1 MEDFVSGSL
10 LTFEDN
16 LSLFNA
22 PTNLDSVWSPDGVFL
37 DEDAAFAGIPVEDGC
52 GGGGGSKNVADWDP
66 ENCLSWAQYFCHPR
80 GIDVAGVNIGNFGSY
95 ADPSLRPAIL
105 GTETEPKY
113 YSSLPQDEEEDY
125 CIMDISNVKH
135 PAPDDDLFEVVDDLL
150 SSGSEVDS
158 FLDGSSSPLI
168 VEEEADLLN
177 HELLD
182 LGATGNGLHE
192 VPGSP
197 CPPPTTPALPSDPIP
212 SPLTQPL
219 DSGTNVLSKIKTN
232 SRKRERGPKNW
243 EYLMRLLADRSYNPK
258 VIRWEDEEAMT
269 FRIVKPRVVAKIWGE
284 RSNKSNLTYDNFAR
298 GLRYHYRTGAL
309 RAVSERQLVYKCG
322 PKAMK
327 YLQEVLNHV
336 I

>member
-52 GGGGGSKNVADWDP
+52 GGGGGRKNVADWDP

-95 ADPSLRPAIL
+95 TDPSLRPAIL
-105 GTETEPKY
+105 GTGTRTEY
-113 YSSLPQDEEEDY
+113 YSAFDSSPPQDEGDY
-125 CIMDISNVKH
+125 HITDISHVMP
-135 PAPDDDLFEVVDDLL
+135 PAPDDLFEVIDDLF

-158 FLDGSSSPLI
+158 FLDGSKSSL
-168 VEEEADLLN
+168 VMEEEADLLN
-177 HELLD
+177 QELVD

-197 CPPPTTPALPSDPIP
+197 CPQPTTPIP

-219 DSGTNVLSKIKTN
+219 DSGTSILSKIKTN

-269 FRIVKPRVVAKIWGE
+269 FRIVKPHVVAKIWGE
-284 RSNKSNLTYDNFAR
+284 RSNKSNLTYDSFAR

-309 RAVSERQLVYKCG
+309 RAVSERQLVFKCG
-322 PKAMK
+322 PKATK
-327 YLQEVLNHV
+327 YLQEALNHV